1 MKEIESLLQQDRAA
15 GVPQPPDAR
24 YTIAAVN
31 RRLGR
36 SPVATARLKD
46 SDWAP
51 VLVALCLVLFI
62 LLYVGLTPW
71 LLVAIPLAA
80 LCTTPI
86 LLRKG
91 ASL

>member
-1 MKEIESLLQQDRAA
+1 MKEIEALLQQDRAA

-24 YTIAAVN
+24 YTVAAIN

-36 SPVATARLKD
+36 PPVAQSARRE
-46 SDWAP
+46 SDWLP
-51 VLVALCLVLFI
+51 VPVALCL
-62 LLYVGLTPW
+62 T
-71 LLVAIPLAA
+71 LVAFLYFGLNPWFLAAMLIAA

-91 ASL
+91 A

>member
-1 MKEIESLLQQDRAA
+1 MKEIEALLQQDRAA
-15 GVPQPPDAR
+15 GTPPAPDAR
-24 YTIAAVN
+24 YTLAAVN

-36 SPVATARLKD
+36 TPAVARVRKE

-51 VLVALCLVLFI
+51 VLVALCLLLFT

-80 LCTTPI
+80 LCSTPI

-91 ASL
+91 ASS

>member
-1 MKEIESLLQQDRAA
+1 MKEIEALLQQDRAA
-15 GVPQPPDAR
+15 GTPPAPDAR
-24 YTIAAVN
+24 YTIAVVN

-36 SPVATARLKD
+36 SSVATATRKD

-51 VLVALCLVLFI
+51 VLVALCLLLFT

-71 LLVAIPLAA
+71 LLLALPLAA
-80 LCTTPI
+80 LCSTPI

-91 ASL
+91 ASS